1 MGFFRR
7 LLGRETAAGNTDE
20 QETRELVERM
30 VRLSPQL
37 RLATQYQK
45 RLGEA
50 VGISLA
56 YVSELVN
63 ALPGAHEA
71 SASAWSTDPVIHA
84 FFATPDDVAHAL
96 SRSASLRAHFEQN
109 PLAREAF
116 GVLGMTMMERRVL
129 GTVQKGDTLLSDV
142 AQTTVS
148 FSDHQVR
155 VCGATEAELRHE
167 IVRRVLDQLTLEGI
181 AKIEAD
187 ASRRDLLKRER
198 ALLKARLQL
207 LERQGAGMGAVL
219 GSGATVDIAE
229 LAHLQGQI
237 DENDRNL
244 AELGS
249 QTDAL
254 DRQLETIRD
263 VLAQPASHVYVMTK
277 KLRLNRM
284 NVVVE
289 DAASEDGAEIEF
301 RVARIPA
308 SPAGMRAFSLVR
320 FARADLLP
328 APSMDDAAKRLLI

>member
-1 MGFFRR
+1 MGLFRR
-7 LLGRETAAGNTDE
+7 LLGRETAADNADE
-20 QETRELVERM
+20 QETREIVERM
-30 VRLSPQL
+30 VKLSPQL

-45 RLGEA
+45 RLAQA
-50 VGISLA
+50 VGTSLA
-56 YVSELVN
+56 YVGELVN

-71 SASAWSTDPVIHA
+71 CASAWSTDPVIHA
-84 FFATPDDVAHAL
+84 FFATPDDVAEAL
-96 SRSASLRAHFEQN
+96 SRSANLRAHFEQN

-116 GVLGMTMMERRVL
+116 GVLGMTMTERRVL

-155 VCGATEAELRHE
+155 VCGATEAELRQE

-181 AKIEAD
+181 AKIEDD
-187 ASRRDLLKRER
+187 ASRRDLLQRER

-219 GSGATVDIAE
+219 GSGATVDFAE
-229 LAHLQGQI
+229 LAHLQAEI
-237 DENDRNL
+237 DENDRHL
-244 AELGS
+244 ADLGS

-263 VLAQPASHVYVMTK
+263 VLAEPALHLFVATR

-284 NVVVE
+284 NVIAE
-289 DAASEDGAEIEF
+289 DTAADDGAEIEF

-328 APSMDDAAKRLLI
+328 APSLDDAAKRLI